1 MCRTFPKDTRKHQKS
16 SAKPMKR
23 RFLQYCSIIMIMMFI
38 SNITLANFYAPSTKT
53 SQENSYTQKQ
63 ESSFWAKFVTSLAS
77 EIEKIEEKT
86 EQEDNE
92 NAKLFIN
99 SSHFSLLY
107 SSLKFQKN
115 LFHSQ
120 ITEWLTC
127 RFPNLKSKISKSIT
141 LLLHRFRL

>member
-1 MCRTFPKDTRKHQKS
+1 
-16 SAKPMKR
+16 
-23 RFLQYCSIIMIMMFI
+23 MFI
-38 SNITLANFYAPSTKT
+38 SNITLANFYTPSTKTSQET

-63 ESSFWAKFVTSLAS
+63 ESSFWAKFVSSLAS

-92 NAKLFIN
+92 NAKLFIS

-127 RFPNLKSKISKSIT
+127 RFPNLKSKISSSIT
-141 LLLHRFRL
+141 LSLHRFRL

>member
-1 MCRTFPKDTRKHQKS
+1 
-16 SAKPMKR
+16 MKR
-23 RFLQYCSIIMIMMFI
+23 RFLQYCSILMIMMFI
-38 SNITLANFYAPSTKT
+38 SNITLANFYTPSAKI

-63 ESSFWAKFVTSLAS
+63 ESSFWAKFVSSLAS

-92 NAKLFIN
+92 NSKLFIN
-99 SSHFSLLY
+99 NSNFSLLY

-115 LFHSQ
+115 FFHSQ

-127 RFPNLKSKISKSIT
+127 HLPNLKSKISKSIT
-141 LLLHRFRL
+141 LSLHRFRL